1 VGAKPLEK
9 LSEEMLDA
17 SLRIDTKKPK
27 KYNIEQLR
35 RVIING
41 AVMAERLKKMREIEE
56 KNKIS

>member
-1 VGAKPLEK
+1 
-9 LSEEMLDA
+9 MLDA

-56 KNKIS
+56 SRKRIKSPSKSIFIT